1 MRACLTTG
9 CARFFFATF
18 HFYRERKKWLKTVSL
33 KSHKQIA
40 SKIMASSTGFAAL
53 AETSRD
59 AALAF
64 VAQQEQV
71 AELRAELAQLQNE
84 KRFNAH
90 QWNLRD
96 IIEQAQAQEHLRVSA
111 ELAATRAELAEVRLE
126 LAGARAAAV
135 PVPE

>member
-1 MRACLTTG
+1 
-9 CARFFFATF
+9 
-18 HFYRERKKWLKTVSL
+18 
-33 KSHKQIA
+33 
-40 SKIMASSTGFAAL
+40 MASSTGFAAL

-64 VAQQEQV
+64 VARE
-71 AELRAELAQLQNE
+71 EELARLKAAVAARDVE
-84 KRFNAH
+84 ATAAEARATAAEAH
-90 QWNLRD
+90 AIALHQALGLELDAATRD
-96 IIEQAQAQEHLRVSA
+96 GREIRRLEG